1 MIGHRLLV
9 DTAFV
14 QALFNRSDQ
23 YHERARRWSHHLRRP
38 DVAAEWWTT
47 EAILIEI
54 GNAFSSSN
62 RPAAAEFI
70 RNAYHAPTIR
80 VALVD
85 TQLISRALHLYESR
99 LDKTWGLT
107 DCISFLVMKDQEIFD
122 ALTPD
127 HHFEQA
133 GFVAMMKREPP

>member
-23 YHERARRWSHHLRRP
+23 YHERARRWSHYLRRP

-54 GNAFSSSN
+54 ANAFSSSN

-80 VALVD
+80 VARRYRVNFKSTGLV
-85 TQLISRALHLYESR
+85 
-99 LDKTWGLT
+99 
-107 DCISFLVMKDQEIFD
+107 
-122 ALTPD
+122 
-127 HHFEQA
+127 
-133 GFVAMMKREPP
+133 REPSGQDVGPDRLHFLLGDEGPRHPGCPHARPSLRAGGVRGDE

>member
-1 MIGHRLLV
+1 V

-23 YHERARRWSHHLRRP
+23 YHDRGVLWSHHLRQPRLL
-38 DVAAEWWTT
+38 AEWWVT

-54 GNAFSSSN
+54 GNAFSATN
-62 RPAAAEFI
+62 RRAALDFI
-70 RNAYHAPTIR
+70 RGAYRSPTVR
-80 VALVD
+80 VIATDTAL
-85 TQLISRALHLYESR
+85 LERAVQLYEAR
-99 LDKTWGLT
+99 ADKTWGLT
-107 DCISFLVMKDQEIFD
+107 DCVSFVVMGEAGLTD

-133 GFVAMMKREPP
+133 GFVALMKRDPP